1 MIKKHIVSCTLIL
14 TFLIIVTVALL
25 SSASLGLESAWADS
39 MVKNIHVGDAPTGV
53 AFDSTNGYT
62 YVTNTNSN
70 AVSAI
75 DGSTNTVIKEIRV
88 GLQPAA
94 VVFDSDSGKI
104 YVANQY
110 SKTVSVIDGSTNTV
124 IDTIPV
130 GE

>member
-53 AFDSTNGYT
+53 AFDSANGYT

-70 AVSAI
+70 TVSVI
-75 DGSTNTVIKEIRV
+75 DGSTNTVIKEIHV
-88 GLQPAA
+88 GSHPRGIA
-94 VVFDSDSGKI
+94 FDSDNGNL
-104 YVANQY
+104 YVANEGSY
-110 SKTVSVIDGSTNTV
+110 TVSVIDGSTNTV

-130 GE
+130 DE